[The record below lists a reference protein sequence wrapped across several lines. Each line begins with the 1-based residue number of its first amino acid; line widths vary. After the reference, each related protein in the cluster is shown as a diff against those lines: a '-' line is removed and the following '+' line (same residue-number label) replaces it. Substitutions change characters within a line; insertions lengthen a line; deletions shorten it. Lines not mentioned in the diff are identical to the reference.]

1 MSNKYIDYFM
11 YSPYVEMGSGKNRME
26 IRYVDSNGIVTI
38 KAVVGNNLYLSVRDD
53 NIVSL
58 SEKTGVPERFYMVKL
73 N

>member
-1 MSNKYIDYFM
+1 M
-11 YSPYVEMGSGKNRME
+11 YSPYVQMASWQNKME
-26 IRYVDSNGIVTI
+26 VLYVDSNGIVTI

-58 SEKTGVPERFYMVKL
+58 SQKTDVPERFYMVKL